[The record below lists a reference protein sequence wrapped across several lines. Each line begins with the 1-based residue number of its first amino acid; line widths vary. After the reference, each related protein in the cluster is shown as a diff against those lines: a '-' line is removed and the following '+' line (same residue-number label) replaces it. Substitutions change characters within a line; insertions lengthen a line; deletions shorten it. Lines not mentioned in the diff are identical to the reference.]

1 MTHPRNARA
10 GRAVVLVAIAALVSV
25 VVYGQVTPTT
35 GESTRAAPAPQSPLV
50 EETPVPKITAP
61 PSPAAETTPEPTRAP
76 PPAPGVRTSTE
87 VEAAAP
93 VADPTPDGPQPASLL
108 PGGVPDSAS
117 QLGKLVDGFPAAVPL
132 ADDSTVVSSSVD
144 SNGGTVHATVVAR
157 TSRSAD
163 DVVALYETA
172 FAALGLAAS
181 TVPSASGDRAVS
193 FSRDGSSVTLTVTG
207 SDSDSATTYSLFAVI
222 TPTP

>member
-1 MTHPRNARA
+1 MTQPRNSRA
-10 GRAVVLVAIAALVSV
+10 GRAVILVATAALVGV

-35 GESTRAAPAPQSPLV
+35 GESTRSAPARQSPLV
-50 EETPVPKITAP
+50 EETPVPKITAS

-76 PPAPGVRTSTE
+76 PPTPGVRTSTE

-108 PGGVPDSAS
+108 PDGVPGPAS
-117 QLGKLVDGFPAAVPL
+117 ELGKLVDVFPAAVPI

-163 DVVALYETA
+163 DVVALYEMA
-172 FAALGLAAS
+172 FAALGLSAS
-181 TVPSASGDRAVS
+181 TVPSASGERAVA
-193 FSRDGSSVTLTVTG
+193 FSRDGSNVTLTVT
-207 SDSDSATTYSLFAVI
+207 DSDSATTYSLFAVI
-222 TPTP
+222 TSTP